1 MDALTVQLELHRG
14 AVPAGAEVCAL
25 VTLSLPPGRGGKLE
39 CLSLRLLG
47 LERAAPE
54 VHAALPAP
62 PARAFTAR
70 QGHWWTRELQ
80 GVRLLLCGP
89 CRLEPGARR
98 RFLARLRLPPGL
110 PPSLPSGR
118 LVRRTYVLEAE
129 ASLVGS
135 VGSGSRR
142 GGGGGGPAASPP
154 LHVWG
159 GRGASLG
166 VLDDPGEVLADAV
179 EVPPASAAA
188 AGGGS
193 SWGALI
199 AAHFAAPPPPPGGK
213 GDTREATSPLA
224 SPRSSGRRL
233 SGDGLMPLFLSPSRY
248 RRPPK
253 EDGEGGGVSSP
264 PASTSAPAASSNNFT
279 VAFSGRPLAEM
290 RLEGLRGGEELSP
303 GTVLGATLDFPR
315 GERAVAC
322 SAFEARLEALESSPL
337 LPQVRATEEA
347 HCQVSEDVS
356 RLGRTFFML
365 QVPLRVPT
373 SCAAEHVE
381 LSWRLRFTFYVV
393 PPDGDGAGQEVS
405 LGWELPVQMVTT

>member
-1 MDALTVQLELHRG
+1 MDAVSVQLELHRG
-14 AVPAGAEVCAL
+14 VAPAGAEVCAL

-39 CLSLRLLG
+39 CLSLRFLG

-80 GVRLLLCGP
+80 EVRLLLCGP

-118 LVRRTYVLEAE
+118 LVRCTYVLEAE

-135 VGSGSRR
+135 VGSGSGRGA
-142 GGGGGGPAASPP
+142 GGGGAAASAP

-159 GRGASLG
+159 EKGASLG

-179 EVPPASAAA
+179 EVPPANA

-199 AAHFAAPPPPPGGK
+199 AAHFAAPPPPPGGD
-213 GDTREATSPLA
+213 GDTRDPTSPLA
-224 SPRSSGRRL
+224 SPRSSGRRP

-253 EDGEGGGVSSP
+253 EDGEGGGESSP
-264 PASTSAPAASSNNFT
+264 PASTSEPAASSNNFT
-279 VAFSGRPLAEM
+279 VAFSGRPLAEV
-290 RLEGLRGGEELSP
+290 RLEGLRRGKEVVP

-315 GERAVAC
+315 GGRAVAC

-337 LPQVRATEEA
+337 MPQVRATEEA
-347 HCQVSEDVS
+347 HCHVSEDVS

-373 SCAAEHVE
+373 SCTAEHVE
-381 LSWRLRFTFYVV
+381 VSWRLRFTFYVV
-393 PPDGDGAGQEVS
+393 PPDGGGGGQEVS